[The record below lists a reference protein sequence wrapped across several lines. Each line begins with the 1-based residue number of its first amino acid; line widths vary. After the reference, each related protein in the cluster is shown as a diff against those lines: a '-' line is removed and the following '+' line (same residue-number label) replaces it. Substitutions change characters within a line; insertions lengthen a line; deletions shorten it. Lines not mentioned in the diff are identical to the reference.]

1 MLMSVTERFVRL
13 CGEVGNLTKE
23 LTGVSVVDAYFGPAH
38 LSPLRQPTNR
48 SGLDLH
54 AELMAVSDAANE
66 ELTDTPLRAAY
77 VSSEARSLAGVCE
90 WIDGG
95 TMPYQ
100 KVAETLFSLKVH
112 PYPDSLVEWLRATVA
127 EALSAPDDEALYD
140 AVRIFQDEGLIEGA
154 ELEEWIGGT
163 LQQRSTEVGRLFDER
178 VFSKMGVRVTDNGVL
193 YETVRGKPWSGYN
206 YYQGNFKS
214 VNQFNIDRRFNRDS
228 IMGIV
233 YHEYE
238 HHVSNLWRE
247 KAYRER
253 GFVELSIVP
262 LHTGRCVISEGTAD
276 TAKDFL
282 GIKEEDP
289 RALVVDALYAL
300 RRVVSINA
308 AFMMNVEGVTREE
321 AASYIA
327 ENGLRDLKDASASVD
342 FIAPE
347 TPDGRPNFWA
357 PYVFT
362 YYIGRTDFVFPT
374 WKRAVERGEITRFF
388 KTLYL
393 NPFSGSSATWNEAF
407 AWLD

>member
-1 MLMSVTERFVRL
+1 MSVTERFVRL

-193 YETVRGKPWSGYN
+193 YETVRG
-206 YYQGNFKS
+206 
-214 VNQFNIDRRFNRDS
+214 
-228 IMGIV
+228 
-233 YHEYE
+233 
-238 HHVSNLWRE
+238 
-247 KAYRER
+247 
-253 GFVELSIVP
+253 
-262 LHTGRCVISEGTAD
+262 
-276 TAKDFL
+276 
-282 GIKEEDP
+282 
-289 RALVVDALYAL
+289 
-300 RRVVSINA
+300 
-308 AFMMNVEGVTREE
+308 
-321 AASYIA
+321 
-327 ENGLRDLKDASASVD
+327 
-342 FIAPE
+342 
-347 TPDGRPNFWA
+347 
-357 PYVFT
+357 
-362 YYIGRTDFVFPT
+362 
-374 WKRAVERGEITRFF
+374 
-388 KTLYL
+388 
-393 NPFSGSSATWNEAF
+393 
-407 AWLD
+407 